1 MSAWVK
7 DRPEVKVYPSLEYDY
22 PSLSDINY
30 ELEKK
35 QMTLIIGTPA
45 KVLPLYQQ
53 IVEEGVIFRWAHS

>member
-1 MSAWVK
+1 M
-7 DRPEVKVYPSLEYDY
+7 
-22 PSLSDINY
+22 
-30 ELEKK
+30 